1 MFAKSY
7 TRSEIAFID
16 NLLTY
21 NYGMDLEDFN
31 LGIKEINGLDWYHE
45 EIATQLKAK
54 GILNIKRIDYSES
67 EYEGAL
73 EKVITKEAQC
83 LTINI
88 EELIVHWFNT
98 VCSLAGKSLG
108 KEAQFVKDGE
118 NSFLSIQLDN
128 NEETKLYFI
137 TNKKLLTF
145 NADRLYVS
153 FVNEL
158 NPLVNMFYWDEP
170 LAEENAAVSFFQKL
184 KEENKRLS
192 NKNFYYLNIPTHLEA
207 TEKEGFFAVIDNY
220 LITLGF
226 QSYNRSEYFRPES
239 IDFNLAEDMIKEVY
253 IKNETKI
260 FLIING
266 NRLELHNFE
275 GGLKQSS
282 KFFSFHIEKMQKLLK
297 KKVNNYKT
305 NIQRKNLNI
314 LKDFKV
320 VVPFIIS
327 ILISA
332 IASFKILF
340 AGSYQ
345 QVMKSSF
352 WLWTHISISLL
363 SIGLLFFLG
372 LYPLL
377 YLFFFSWIKNVK
389 KQAKKFVKEYE
400 KHSEG

>member
-1 MFAKSY
+1 MFEKSY
-7 TRSEIAFID
+7 TRSEIAFVD

-31 LGIKEINGLDWYHE
+31 LGIKEISDLDWYHE
-45 EIATQLKAK
+45 EIALQLKAK
-54 GILNIKRIDYSES
+54 GVLNIKRIGYSES

-73 EKVITKEAQC
+73 EKVITKEAQR
-83 LTINI
+83 LTINV

-98 VCSLAGKSLG
+98 VCVLAGKNVG

-118 NSFLSIQLDN
+118 ESFLSIQLDN

-145 NADRLYVS
+145 NTDRLYVS
-153 FVNEL
+153 FVDEL
-158 NPLVNMFYWDEP
+158 NPLDNMFYWDEP
-170 LAEENAAVSFFQKL
+170 LAEEIQAVSFFQKL

-226 QSYNRSEYFRPES
+226 KSYNRSDYFRPES

-275 GGLKQSS
+275 SGLKKSS
-282 KFFSFHIEKMQKLLK
+282 NFLSFHIEKMQKLLN

-320 VVPFIIS
+320 VIPFIIS
-327 ILISA
+327 IVISS
-332 IASFKILF
+332 IASLKILF

-345 QVMKSSF
+345 QVLKSSF
-352 WLWTHISISLL
+352 WLWTHISISFL
-363 SIGLLFFLG
+363 SIGLLFFFG

-389 KQAKKFVKEYE
+389 KQTKKFIKEYE
-400 KHSEG
+400 EHSEE